1 MVRTAFPEARGP
13 IGQMIQA
20 LSWEAQGIPAVQHLA
35 PRHTKPGT
43 LDLTAA
49 TLMVQAVDKHALIC
63 GYATQMKKTVP
74 FRKGHINLA
83 VALEMFFRTLH
94 ALHSLWRQK
103 TPLTPADL
111 SQTGLDWSIDKRFF
125 GLVVLNGSHLIDCS
139 HSMTILAH

>member
-49 TLMVQAVDKHALIC
+49 TLFVQAVEKHALIC
-63 GYATQMKKTVP
+63 GHATQMKKTVP
-74 FRKGHINLA
+74 FRSGHINLA

-103 TPLTPADL
+103 NPLTPADL
-111 SQTGLDWSIDKRFF
+111 SHTGLHWSIWVHPFEQIPCFCVYKLFLF
-125 GLVVLNGSHLIDCS
+125 GPDSATLP
-139 HSMTILAH
+139 